1 MNFSYYT
8 MINLAEQI
16 RHDREVEASNERLI
30 RKAMR
35 AFTGR
40 QKATHTNTNIK
51 TSALT
56 TA

>member
-8 MINLAEQI
+8 IINLAEQI